1 MSLNPALA
9 LTLTLVWVKLY
20 QEVLKKCWPK
30 EPKGYRYAGEYIN
43 DRYVSGATQ
52 LMAMLLESADLDPAS
67 LMLVSKGVMPTGNSA
82 FLAKPD
88 VPTYLVGSDAVL
100 EAFAKLVPTPNETYT
115 SLLWLGDVTVVD
127 EFLKRKRLEEK
138 ERRTLG
144 ARQPS
149 TS

>member
-1 MSLNPALA
+1 
-9 LTLTLVWVKLY
+9 
-20 QEVLKKCWPK
+20 
-30 EPKGYRYAGEYIN
+30 
-43 DRYVSGATQ
+43 
-52 LMAMLLESADLDPAS
+52 MLLESADIDPAS
-67 LMLVSKGVMPTGNSA
+67 LMLLAKAVMPTGNSA

-100 EAFAKLVPTPNETYT
+100 EVFAELVPAPNETYT
-115 SLLWLGDVTVVD
+115 SLLWLGDVTAVD

-144 ARQPS
+144 TRRAS